1 MARRRMTSAELDRA
15 LAPVAPS
22 PPPRLLVSPE
32 PRTLLQLLLDTSG
45 SMAFS
50 GALKA
55 VLYALPEFREAI
67 LKHALTARKLGFA
80 VLTFADRPEVLK
92 TYGPVTEWEPPTELG
107 GGNGTAMGT
116 AILEALRLQDEHIE
130 ALAAQAIT
138 VQHSLMFLITDGYPN
153 SEPRER
159 FEEAIR
165 LIEVKEKENRLS
177 FFTVAVEGADI
188 NTLKRLTPRRTP
200 LKLGELKDF
209 HNFVDWLWRSMVSVS
224 MTQPGMRISLP
235 NPMKTKP
242 RRDGE
247 GARPEGALDD
257 KEGSNEN
264 PIGWAELP

>member
-1 MARRRMTSAELDRA
+1 MIVPWTRPIATGQ
-15 LAPVAPS
+15 VA
-22 PPPRLLVSPE
+22 PPRLLISPE
-32 PRTLLQLLLDTSG
+32 PRELLGLIIDDSG
-45 SMAFS
+45 SMAAS

-55 VLYALPEFREAI
+55 ALCALPEFREAI
-67 LKHALTARKLGFA
+67 LKHPLTARKLSLA
-80 VLTFADRPEVLK
+80 VLAFADRPEVLK
-92 TYGPVTEWEPPTELG
+92 DYGPVTEWEPPTELG

-116 AILEALRLQDEHIE
+116 AIMEALRLQDEHIE

-188 NTLKRLTPRRTP
+188 NTLKRITPRRTP

-257 KEGSNEN
+257 KEGRR
-264 PIGWAELP
+264 